1 VFEDAHPR
9 EVLRWAREEFG
20 DGLVVTAGFSDAV
33 LVHLVSQ
40 TIPAADIVLL
50 DTGYLF
56 AETEWFADHLR
67 RSYSLNL
74 RTVHPRPDAEPDQWR
89 SDVDACCH
97 ARKVEPLQRVLA
109 GKTAWITGLR
119 RSDSPLRADTPI
131 VHVDAA
137 HQVTKINPIATWDDD
152 DVARYKAL
160 ELLPEHPLADRGYP
174 SIGCWPCT
182 RPVADGEDPRSG
194 RWAGSDRSECGLHVS
209 VPEVPVSLGV
219 GGGHQ

>member
-1 VFEDAHPR
+1 VFEDAHPS
-9 EVLRWAREEFG
+9 EVLRWAGEEFG

-40 TIPAADIVLL
+40 AIPDAEIVLL

-67 RSYSLNL
+67 RSYRLNL

-89 SDVDACCH
+89 TDVEACCH

-119 RSDSPLRADTPI
+119 RSDSPLRATTPV
-131 VHVDAA
+131 VHVDTQ

-152 DVARYKAL
+152 AVARYKAL

-194 RWAGSDRSECGLHVS
+194 RWAGSDKTECGLHLS
-209 VPEVPVSLGV
+209 APEVPVTISI
-219 GGGHQ
+219 GGPS

>member
-1 VFEDAHPR
+1 VFEDADPR
-9 EVLRWAREEFG
+9 EVLRWAGEEFG

-67 RSYSLNL
+67 RSFHLDL

-89 SDVDACCH
+89 TDPDACCH
-97 ARKVEPLQRVLA
+97 ARKVAPLQRVLA

-119 RSDSPLRADTPI
+119 RSDSPLRAHTPV
-131 VHVDAA
+131 VHVDAL
-137 HQVTKINPIATWDDD
+137 HGVTKINPIATWSDE
-152 DVARYKAL
+152 DVARYKAR

-182 RPVADGEDPRSG
+182 RPVAAGEDPRSG
-194 RWAGSDRSECGLHVS
+194 RWAGRDKTECGLHVS
-209 VPEVPVSLGV
+209 VPAVPVTV
-219 GGGHQ
+219 AAGGAA

>member
-1 VFEDAHPR
+1 MFEDAHPR
-9 EVLRWAREEFG
+9 EVLRWAGEEFG

-40 TIPAADIVLL
+40 TIPTADIVLL

-67 RSYSLNL
+67 RRYDLNL
-74 RTVHPRPDAEPDQWR
+74 RTVHPRPDAERDQWR
-89 SDVDACCH
+89 TDTDGCCH
-97 ARKVEPLQRVLA
+97 VRKVEPLQRVLA

-119 RSDSPLRADTPI
+119 RSDSPLRASTPV

-152 DVARYKAL
+152 DVAHYKAL

-194 RWAGSDRSECGLHVS
+194 RWAGSDKSECGLHVS
-209 VPEVPVSLGV
+209 VPEVSVSISV
-219 GGGHQ
+219 GGAS